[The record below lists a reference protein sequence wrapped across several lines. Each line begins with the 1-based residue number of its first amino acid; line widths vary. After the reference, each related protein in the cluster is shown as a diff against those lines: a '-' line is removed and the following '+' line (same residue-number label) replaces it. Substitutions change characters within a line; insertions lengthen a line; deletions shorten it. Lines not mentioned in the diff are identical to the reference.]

1 MNKEEVLKLAKLARI
16 DISEAEAESLSKEFG
31 SILSYVG
38 EIKNANLTHV
48 EAKKEDFMLRNV
60 MREDTEPHESGIH
73 TEALLNEAPKRKGD
87 YVEVK
92 KIL

>member
-16 DISEAEAESLSKEFG
+16 DIPESEAEALSHEFEA
-31 SILSYVG
+31 ILKYVG
-38 EIKNANLTHV
+38 EIKSANPAHIEV
-48 EAKKEDFMLRNV
+48 DKEDFILKNV
-60 MREDTEPHESGIH
+60 MREDEDPHESGAH
-73 TEALLNEAPKRKGD
+73 TEALLSEAPKRKGD

>member
-16 DISEAEAESLSKEFG
+16 DISEAEAESLSEEFG

-38 EIKNANLTHV
+38 EIKNANLAHV
-48 EAKKEDFMLRNV
+48 EAKKEDFVLRNV
-60 MREDTEPHESGIH
+60 MREDTDPHEPGIH